1 MGGDDGLAHQR
12 RCPPV
17 NRPSVDFVCL
27 DSRGRLVVVEL
38 KIAVNTPRQ
47 AWSTLCQVTHRAVEL
62 GRSYSPEAL
71 DAAHRA
77 CRSGGHWRVPEQV
90 AEPVGTAHARF
101 FALDAPAQL
110 AGRPVRRVVAA
121 AVFGAAWP
129 AVLAEFTTSG
139 HGELGEQLRRR
150 YRTEGQGNRELARF
164 LALEGALPD
173 VAVPVVPLMV
183 DESWPGSRTRCPTCG
198 LRGGVRLAY
207 GFPGPEMFEAAERG
221 EIMLGGAR
229 SGRVSPSGAACCA
242 GASGGPGSP
251 PLRGGL
257 RPLDLRNHRR

>member
-1 MGGDDGLAHQR
+1 M
-12 RCPPV
+12 
-17 NRPSVDFVCL
+17 
-27 DSRGRLVVVEL
+27 
-38 KIAVNTPRQ
+38 NTPRQ

-150 YRTEGQGNRELARF
+150 YRTEAQGNRELARF

-221 EIMLGGAR
+221 EIVLGGC
-229 SGRVSPSGAACCA
+229 VVGAGQPVRGCVLCRCKW
-242 GASGGPGSP
+242 GPG
-251 PLRGGL
+251 
-257 RPLDLRNHRR
+257 